1 MDLLFTL
8 TLNFAVNISSLNY
21 FIAYGR
27 GSSAELFYQRGF
39 IELLLFEDLC
49 YEQYHLP
56 VENKTVFTYNWD
68 NRTIDG
74 EKMTRYG
81 GNCNI
86 TSFDYNDVLYN
97 ETCTDGIYDQNNG
110 YDLKYFIC
118 FLIPLLLL
126 ARSDT
131 IYKAI
136 KRVRGRINLEIE
148 EVYETV
154 VEDLNLNSQV

>member
-1 MDLLFTL
+1 MNFLVAL
-8 TLNFAVNISSLNY
+8 TLNFAVNISNDSY
-21 FIAYGR
+21 FIILGNR
-27 GSSAELFYQRGF
+27 TSAKLYRDGGY
-39 IELLLFEDLC
+39 IELLLLENQC

-56 VENKTVFTYNWD
+56 VENKTVFTYNWI

-97 ETCTDGIYDQNNG
+97 ETCTDRMYDQNNG

-131 IYKAI
+131 IYKAVR
-136 KRVRGRINLEIE
+136 RVHDRINLEIE

-154 VEDLNLNSQV
+154 VEDLYLNSQV